1 MMGLLQSSLITA
13 LPWLIASTGL
23 SAGWWSVAM
32 AAGMLP
38 VVMGAPVWGQQADRR
53 GSFWVLR
60 GASSLVLLAFPLLLL
75 VLIWQP
81 AAIMLMV
88 LVVLIRL
95 LHGIG
100 AGGVFPAAQRL
111 VVSGV
116 DPGQWAA
123 RLAGL
128 QVAVH
133 LGRLAGPGLMVVAAV
148 SGVPGALALVWMVGV
163 LCCLTLAR
171 PAEELPFRAGQ
182 QSQVLRPGWR
192 DGLPLYAMA
201 LAITVWV
208 GILQF
213 VLGPV
218 LARVSGSSPETATAL
233 TGTAL
238 VIASVAAM
246 MAGPLV
252 HHHVRSV
259 VWLGALWSLGIG
271 AGGIQLAL
279 ASSVMDIYLGVALL
293 AMGVAVI
300 TPWYGAVLRQLWP
313 QARGQVAGR
322 LTSLHTF
329 GYGVGT
335 LIGGAL
341 LEWSP
346 DQALAVFP
354 VLVLVVAA
362 LALWAGKRGL
372 PVE

>member
-13 LPWLIASTGL
+13 LPWLITRTGL

-38 VVMGAPVWGQQADRR
+38 VVMGAPVWGRQADRR
-53 GSFWVLR
+53 GGLRVLQL
-60 GASSLVLLAFPLLLL
+60 SSSVVLLAFALLLL

-81 AAIMLMV
+81 IAIVLMV

-111 VVSGV
+111 VLSGF
-116 DPGQWAA
+116 DPGGWAA

-133 LGRLAGPGLMVVAAV
+133 LGRLAGPGLMVVATV
-148 SGVPGALALVWMVGV
+148 SGVPGALALVWMAAV

-171 PAEELPFRAGQ
+171 PAVAVPHPAEQ
-182 QSQVLRPGWR
+182 QNQALRPGWR
-192 DGLPLYAMA
+192 DGLPLYTLA

-208 GILQF
+208 GVLQF

-218 LARVSGSSPETATAL
+218 LARISGSSPETATAL

-246 MAGPLV
+246 VAGPLV
-252 HHHVRSV
+252 HRHVRSV
-259 VWLGALWSLGIG
+259 VWLGALWSLGLG
-271 AGGIQLAL
+271 AGGLQLAL
-279 ASSVMDIYLGVALL
+279 AGSVAEIYLGVALL
-293 AMGVAVI
+293 SMGVAVI
-300 TPWYGAVLRQLWP
+300 TPWYGAVLRQFSP
-313 QARGQVAGR
+313 EARGQVAGR
-322 LTSLHTF
+322 LTSLHTC

-341 LEWSP
+341 LEWYP

-354 VLVLVVAA
+354 GLVLMVAV

-372 PVE
+372 PVN

>member
-38 VVMGAPVWGQQADRR
+38 VVPGAPLWGRYADRQ
-53 GSFWVLR
+53 GSLRVLR
-60 GASSLVLLAFPLLLL
+60 GASLIVLLAFMLLLL
-75 VLIWQP
+75 VLAWQP
-81 AAIMLMV
+81 VAMALMV
-88 LVVLIRL
+88 FVVLTRL
-95 LHGIG
+95 MHGIG

-116 DPGQWAA
+116 DPGRWAA

-133 LGRLAGPGLMVVAAV
+133 LGRLAGPGLMVMAAV

-163 LCCLTLAR
+163 LCCLALAR
-171 PAEELPFRAGQ
+171 PALEPPLPAEQ
-182 QSQVLRPGWR
+182 QRQALRPGWR

-218 LARVSGSSPETATAL
+218 LARVSGSNPETATAL

-238 VIASVAAM
+238 VIASLAAM
-246 MAGPLV
+246 VAGPLV
-252 HHHVRSV
+252 HRHVRSV
-259 VWLGALWSLGIG
+259 VWLGALWSLGL
-271 AGGIQLAL
+271 GGGGVQLAL
-279 ASSVMDIYLGVALL
+279 TDSVTGIYLGVALL

-300 TPWYGAVLRQLWP
+300 APWYGAVLRQFWP